1 MKLARSSLAVFGI
14 LAASAC
20 ASSYAD
26 SSPVLARVPDS
37 DVPAADRR
45 ACTPYQSPTS
55 YSPYGADIWGGDA
68 EALPAF
74 RYGSRTYVMGTIG
87 ERYVIHLTNRTSRR
101 VEAVVSVDGLDAIDG
116 RAADYQGKRGYLVP
130 AYGEI
135 TVEGFRTSLEQVAAF
150 RFSSVADSFAGRK
163 GQARDVGVIGVA
175 FFPERELRVMRPAPP
190 YPYAE
195 RAPSAA
201 PAAPT
206 ARDGAAAG
214 EASSA
219 EAPRERA
226 EKRSDDERRSRPI
239 DRPGLGT
246 EFGEQRG
253 SSVQY
258 TSFQRQS
265 PNHPASLVEIRYN
278 DRRGLLALG
287 VPVDGCS
294 DDDVALRETARPFR
308 GNGFAT
314 PPPPR

>member
-1 MKLARSSLAVFGI
+1 MKLARSSIAVFGI

-37 DVPAADRR
+37 DVAVADRR
-45 ACTPYQSPTS
+45 ACPPYQSPTA
-55 YSPYGADIWGGDA
+55 YSPFGADISGSDGQ
-68 EALPAF
+68 ALPTF
-74 RYGSRTYVMGTIG
+74 RYGSRTYVMGTMG
-87 ERYVIHLTNRTSRR
+87 ERYVIRLTNRTSRR

-150 RFSSVADSFAGRK
+150 RFSPVSDSYAGRK

-175 FFPERELRVMRPAPP
+175 FFPERELRVMRQAPPP
-190 YPYAE
+190 YPYAS
-195 RAPSAA
+195 RAPSPA
-201 PAAPT
+201 PAAPSAT
-206 ARDGAAAG
+206 EGGAAG
-214 EASSA
+214 EASAA
-219 EAPRERA
+219 EAPRA
-226 EKRSDDERRSRPI
+226 EKRSDAERGRQM

-246 EFGEQRG
+246 EFGEQRE

-258 TSFQRQS
+258 TAFQRQS
-265 PNHPASLVEIRYN
+265 PNHPASIVEIRYN

-287 VPVDGCS
+287 VPVDGCY
-294 DDDVALRETARPFR
+294 DDDVALREQAKPFR
-308 GNGFAT
+308 GSGFAT